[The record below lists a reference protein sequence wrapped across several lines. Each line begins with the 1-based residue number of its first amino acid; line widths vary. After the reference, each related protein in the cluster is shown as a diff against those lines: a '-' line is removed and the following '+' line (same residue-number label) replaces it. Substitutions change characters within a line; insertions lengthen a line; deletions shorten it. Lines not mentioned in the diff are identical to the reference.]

1 MQWGRCER
9 SFYKKRGAA
18 METMNE
24 GIIGAIAATPA
35 QKSIITVIG
44 VGGAGCNA
52 VNYMWN
58 IGIRNVGFLICNTDQ
73 QAIDLSPVENRIR
86 LGDDGLGAGNDPE
99 QGRLAAVGSLDL
111 VREQL
116 LAMNTRMVFIT
127 AGMGGGTGTG
137 AAPVIAKLARD
148 MDILTVAIV
157 TSPLLVEGQM
167 RYDQAM
173 KGIDELR
180 KCVDSLLIINN
191 ENIQNLYLEDPSAM
205 EAFSK
210 ANEILSCAAKG
221 IAEIITVT
229 SSYVNVDFADI
240 SKVMRNSGRA
250 HMSVEAAEGADRAEN
265 VAKLSLSSPLLDY
278 NHITGAKNIL
288 LNMAVSD
295 FKDLKY
301 SEVTK
306 ILNYIQNNARVIASD
321 GEVRTANIIWG
332 MSEKA
337 ELGDKLELVM
347 VATGFDSEEDEFDEY
362 NRAKLMMHCDP
373 GSPFERMNT
382 GRRKLDSIKGTSAA
396 PAIQRETSVVMSGE
410 KVILPER
417 EPRYPNIAAL
427 LKIPSYLARNAK
439 MITEVPSAK
448 RRTPHPTTKEG
459 DVDNAAEHPTSLF
472 D

>member
-1 MQWGRCER
+1 
-9 SFYKKRGAA
+9 
-18 METMNE
+18 MNE
-24 GIIGAIAATPA
+24 GIASEINATPA
-35 QKSIITVIG
+35 QQSIITVVG

-52 VNYMWN
+52 VNYMWD
-58 IGIRNVGFLICNTDQ
+58 IGIRNVGFMICNTDQ
-73 QAIDLSPVENRIR
+73 QAIDVSPIENKIR
-86 LGDDGLGAGNDPE
+86 LGENGLGAGNDPE
-99 QGRLAAVGSLDL
+99 QGRLAAVKSIEV

-116 LAMNTRMVFIT
+116 EALNTKMLFIT

-137 AAPVIAKLARD
+137 AAPVIAKLARE

-173 KGIDELR
+173 RGIDELR

-191 ENIQNLYLEDPSAM
+191 ENIQNLYLEDDPSAM

-210 ANEILSCAAKG
+210 ANEILGCAAKG

-229 SSYVNVDFADI
+229 ESYIHVDFADV

-250 HMSVEAAEGADRAEN
+250 HMSVELASGADRAVD
-265 VAKLSLSSPLLDY
+265 VAKLSLSSPLLDH

-288 LNMAVSD
+288 LNMAVAK
-295 FKDLKY
+295 FADLKY

-332 MSEKA
+332 MSEKP
-337 ELGDKLELVM
+337 ELGDALELVM
-347 VATGFDSEEDEFDEY
+347 VATGFDTEEEEFEEY
-362 NRAKLMMHCDP
+362 NRAKLLMHCDP
-373 GSPFERMNT
+373 GSPFERMQSGT
-382 GRRKLDSIKGTSAA
+382 KRKLDSIKGISAA
-396 PAIQRETSVVMSGE
+396 PLSSKSSAVVVSGE

-427 LKIPSYLARNAK
+427 LKVPAYLARNAK
-439 MITEVPSAK
+439 MIADAPTPKK
-448 RRTPHPTTKEG
+448 RAQHK
-459 DVDNAAEHPTSLF
+459 DSEHNELEIERPNHTLF

>member
-1 MQWGRCER
+1 
-9 SFYKKRGAA
+9 
-18 METMNE
+18 MND
-24 GIIGAIAATPA
+24 GIVGELNATPA
-35 QKSIITVIG
+35 QQSIITVVG

-52 VNYMWN
+52 VNYMWD
-58 IGIRNVGFLICNTDQ
+58 IGIRNVGFMICNTDQ
-73 QAIDLSPVENRIR
+73 QAIDCSPIENKIR
-86 LGDDGLGAGNDPE
+86 LGDNGLGAGNDPE
-99 QGRLAAVGSLDL
+99 QGRLAAVKSIDV
-111 VREQL
+111 VRKQL
-116 LAMNTRMVFIT
+116 EALNTKMLFIT

-137 AAPVIAKLARD
+137 AAPVIAKLARE

-173 KGIDELR
+173 RGIDELR

-191 ENIQNLYLEDPSAM
+191 ENIQNLYLEDDPSAM

-210 ANEILSCAAKG
+210 ANEILGCAAKG

-229 SSYVNVDFADI
+229 ESYIHVDFADV

-250 HMSVEAAEGADRAEN
+250 HMSVETASGDDRAVE
-265 VAKLSLSSPLLDY
+265 VAKLSLSSPLLDH

-288 LNMAVSD
+288 LNMAVAN
-295 FKDLKY
+295 FKELKY

-332 MSEKA
+332 MSEKP
-337 ELGDKLELVM
+337 ELGDALELVM
-347 VATGFDSEEDEFDEY
+347 VATGFDTEEEEFEEY
-362 NRAKLMMHCDP
+362 NRAKLLMHCDP
-373 GSPFERMNT
+373 GSPFERMQSGT
-382 GRRKLDSIKGTSAA
+382 KRKLDSIKGISAA
-396 PAIQRETSVVMSGE
+396 PMSSKSSNVVVSGE

-427 LKIPSYLARNAK
+427 LKVPAYLARNAK
-439 MITEVPSAK
+439 MIAEAPAPKKRVNHKSNERQSAEQQEIEIE
-448 RRTPHPTTKEG
+448 RPNHT
-459 DVDNAAEHPTSLF
+459 LF